1 MSNEIINANIR
12 TKETVVADIKATM
25 GTINS
30 IATIGAISIGND
42 LKTLKELVPHGEWI
56 PYIEENLQFSERK
69 TQRFIQIAETY
80 GDENSSFYKLISN
93 PTTLTDLSVSK
104 ALSLLSIDEEDV
116 ETFVEEVPIE
126 DISFKELE
134 EEIRKYKEDNV
145 RLHAKIAETEDKIS
159 RMESSSVAPE
169 ELEKEKQKADK
180 LKDKLHKLEEKQDK
194 EIQDAKV
201 AAKEEARKE
210 ASEEVADSLRQLETE
225 RAEAEARAEA
235 AERKA
240 ANSGNETLLKFKIAM
255 DLIQQQLII
264 VNSCVEEVS
273 EDDPE
278 KAQKM
283 RSAMDKVLGRN

>member
-1 MSNEIINANIR
+1 MSNEIMETTAR

-56 PYIEENLQFSERK
+56 SYIEENLQFSERK

-80 GDENSSFYKLISN
+80 GDENSSFFKLVSN
-93 PTTLTDLSVSK
+93 PSTLSDLSVSK

-116 ETFVEEVPIE
+116 ETFVEEVKIE
-126 DISFKELE
+126 EISTKELE
-134 EEIRKYKEDNV
+134 EEIRKYKEDND
-145 RLHAKIAETEDKIS
+145 RLQAKITETEDRIS
-159 RMESSSVAPE
+159 QMESSSVAPE
-169 ELEKEKQKADK
+169 ELEKEKQKADN
-180 LKDKLHKLEEKQDK
+180 LKDKLRKLEEKQAK
-194 EIQDAKV
+194 EIQEAKT

-225 RAEAEARAEA
+225 RAEAEARADA
-235 AERKA
+235 AEKKA
-240 ANSGNETLLKFKIAM
+240 SNVGNETLLKFKLAM
-255 DLIQQQLII
+255 DLIQQQLI
-264 VNSCVEEVS
+264 VVHSCVAEVEEM
-273 EDDPE
+273 DPD

-283 RSAMDKVLGRN
+283 RGAMDKVLERG